1 MSDHEDSQNPSVH
14 SYGSSGRSPTF
25 GSFSSSSSDS
35 EHPATSPQKKPADAS
50 TCAPSSSVAHVV
62 STTQSGDE
70 GFIQLDDRL
79 LQEQPSYMQKPQVHE
94 LRNLMPDG
102 YQLTYRATWKSII
115 PLHASTSIGIHYHSI
130 KDLGEFSIHPFK
142 VLFLETY
149 GIMPGQLA
157 PNGHRLL
164 GSFINVCRFL
174 RIPLSLHLFDYMFD
188 VWPGSKETLGF
199 VVVSSHQGRAFL
211 CGLPPSNKKWKDKY
225 VCVKFPPTAF
235 PFAQNV
241 WGKRMK
247 RQVKPAEAD
256 DLVAWEATLRAGDA
270 STHGLYHVG
279 KWSVYPGRETDPEP
293 EIVLPGAIP
302 EAIPIRQAR
311 GSKAPATTNA
321 GPSRPAKK
329 KKEKG
334 QSTALLIFHL
344 IQFVL
349 NFILLTSSFF
359 VSVVKF
365 QSKFAVPE
373 IVLEEPITAQPINPP
388 SSQPFS
394 LEEQP
399 TQSHQGTNQPIHS
412 GDLYINVDTFEFD
425 TLMGEAGHTSQAG
438 RAGQPNEE
446 GEAEEEVAEES
457 LQRKRRR
464 TEEVNQP
471 AHQGPQSSD
480 AGKGP
485 NVPRSGLLMSRSNEE
500 LFQAFRADLNEV
512 GRIGEEYFARL
523 VKSMDEE
530 KARME
535 AMMVECRKEA
545 QAARAK
551 AEKIE
556 AKWTEHSAIYRQL
569 YAKHDGLLKAA
580 KEADEQAQAKIQQL
594 EAEIARAAEENQR
607 LGDENA
613 RSAEEIA
620 RLSDELQKE
629 QSERAAVAAA
639 WAAQA
644 PEEFAAEALPDRET
658 AIRFFQG
665 LYKHPVS
672 AGLVDEIGTYGFE
685 SGQYSEQKALYGI
698 LVQRVQSFQPKV
710 LSLPELHDEAPV
722 PPFPGI

>member
-1 MSDHEDSQNPSVH
+1 MSDREDSQNPSVH
-14 SYGSSGRSPTF
+14 SYGTGGRSPTF
-25 GSFSSSSSDS
+25 GSSHSSSSSDS

-50 TCAPSSSVAHVV
+50 TCAPSSSAAQVV
-62 STTQSGDE
+62 SVAQSGDE

-79 LQEQPSYMQKPQVHE
+79 LQGQPSYMQKPQVHE
-94 LRNLMPDG
+94 LRNLMLDG

-115 PLHASTSIGIHYHSI
+115 PLHAGTSIGIHYHSI

-142 VLFLETY
+142 VLFFETY

-164 GSFINVCRFL
+164 GSFINFCRFL
-174 RIPLSLHLFDYMFD
+174 RIPLSLRLFDYMFD
-188 VWPGSKETLGF
+188 VRPRSKETLGF

-211 CGLPPSNKKWKDKY
+211 CGLPPSNKKSNQRRPMTWLPGK
-225 VCVKFPPTAF
+225 PPSGPGHT
-235 PFAQNV
+235 
-241 WGKRMK
+241 
-247 RQVKPAEAD
+247 
-256 DLVAWEATLRAGDA
+256 
-270 STHGLYHVG
+270 STRGLYHVG

-302 EAIPIRQAR
+302 EAIPISRAR
-311 GSKAPATTNA
+311 GSKVLATATA

-329 KKEKG
+329 KKEK
-334 QSTALLIFHL
+334 
-344 IQFVL
+344 
-349 NFILLTSSFF
+349 
-359 VSVVKF
+359 VVKF
-365 QSKFAVPE
+365 QSKFAVPQ
-373 IVLEEPITAQPINPP
+373 IVVEEPTTAQPIDPP

-425 TLMGEAGHTSQAG
+425 TLMGEPGHTSQAG
-438 RAGQPNEE
+438 MAGQPNEE
-446 GEAEEEVAEES
+446 GEAEEETAGES

-471 AHQGPQSSD
+471 THQGPQSSD

-485 NVPRSGLLMSRSNEE
+485 IVPCSLALMSRSNEE
-500 LFQAFRADLNEV
+500 LFRAFRSDLNEV

-551 AEKIE
+551 AVKIE
-556 AKWTEHSAIYRQL
+556 AKWTEHCAVYRQL

-580 KEADEQAQAKIQQL
+580 KEADEQAQAKINQL
-594 EAEIARAAEENQR
+594 EA
-607 LGDENA
+607 ENA

-620 RLSDELQKE
+620 RLGDELQKE
-629 QSERAAVAAA
+629 QSERAALAAA
-639 WAAQA
+639 WATQA
-644 PEEFAAEALPDRET
+644 PEEFAAKALPDRET

-665 LYKHPVS
+665 LYKYEVS
-672 AGLVDEIGTYGFE
+672 AGIVDEIGTYGFE
-685 SGQYSEQKALYGI
+685 SGQYSERKALYGI
-698 LVQRVQSFQPKV
+698 LQQRIQGFQPKA
-710 LSLPELHDEAPV
+710 LSLPELHSEAPE